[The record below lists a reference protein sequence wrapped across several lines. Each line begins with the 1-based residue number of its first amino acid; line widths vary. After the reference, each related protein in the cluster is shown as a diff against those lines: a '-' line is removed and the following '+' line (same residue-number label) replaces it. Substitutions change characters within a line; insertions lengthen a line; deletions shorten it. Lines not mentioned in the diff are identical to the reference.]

1 MKKQKIILPPPLGV
15 PLPPG
20 SFGDTETDPQG
31 SYTGVPANLNETP
44 VQDAD
49 DL

>member
-1 MKKQKIILPPPLGV
+1 MKMPVYMKKAGRLARLWGKSSRKVHSDVL
-15 PLPPG
+15 
-20 SFGDTETDPQG
+20 G
-31 SYTGVPANLNETP
+31 SYTGVPADGGTP